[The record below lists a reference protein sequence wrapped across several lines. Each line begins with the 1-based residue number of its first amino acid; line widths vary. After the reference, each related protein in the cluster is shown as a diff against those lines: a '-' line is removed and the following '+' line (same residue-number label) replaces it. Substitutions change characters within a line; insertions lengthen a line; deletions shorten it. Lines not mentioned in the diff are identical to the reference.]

1 MSSARERADE
11 HIKVHAFNQVG
22 KDGAP
27 VFLPSAV
34 PVLSASDCL
43 PM

>member
-1 MSSARERADE
+1 MSNAREGTGE

-22 KDGAP
+22 KDRAP

-34 PVLSASDCL
+34 LVLSAV
-43 PM
+43 